1 MRMISVSV
9 VSVPLSRA
17 QPLTIIVS
25 PVSPILYND
34 YTRDVYKNF
43 RWVEGIGKNEEE
55 TTPDEY
61 KLKAIILCRVIVNI
75 DLVIPTTLY

>member
-1 MRMISVSV
+1 MITQETCIRIFDGLRV
-9 VSVPLSRA
+9 
-17 QPLTIIVS
+17 
-25 PVSPILYND
+25 
-34 YTRDVYKNF
+34 
-43 RWVEGIGKNEEE
+43 GKNEEE